1 MKNLLIKLIN
11 TIIGIVIFW
20 GIFIGIHYLIAF
32 LFDKISVYILTF
44 VILPTLVML
53 CAVID

>member
-11 TIIGIVIFW
+11 TIIATAIFW
-20 GIFIGIHYLIAF
+20 GLFIGIHYLIAF

-44 VILPTLVML
+44 VILPALVML
-53 CAVID
+53 TAIID